1 MSPRTCDIISLS
13 LGLPSLISS
22 DVSVNDNFAAVTWKS
37 FINLVLE
44 KKIRLVRS
52 LIRVMVFMLILVS
65 KM

>member
-1 MSPRTCDIISLS
+1 MSPHTCDIISLS

-44 KKIRLVRS
+44 I
-52 LIRVMVFMLILVS
+52 FWLVS
-65 KM
+65 MMELMVIW